1 MVHLKDY
8 TLPDPAVTM
17 VTLIAV
23 TYCLVIYLVYIL
35 TRSLYD
41 ACKKVI
47 VLIGLP
53 INFILLYTTV
63 LQGFR
68 AIAKLDSK

>member
-1 MVHLKDY
+1 
-8 TLPDPAVTM
+8 M

-47 VLIGLP
+47 VAYQLI
-53 INFILLYTTV
+53 LYYCTPLCCKV
-63 LQGFR
+63 SEL
-68 AIAKLDSK
+68 